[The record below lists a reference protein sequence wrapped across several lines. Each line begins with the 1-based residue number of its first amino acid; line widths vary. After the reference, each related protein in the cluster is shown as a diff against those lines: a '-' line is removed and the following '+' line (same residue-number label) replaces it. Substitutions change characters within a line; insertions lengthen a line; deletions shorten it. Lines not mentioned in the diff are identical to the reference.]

1 MVLAGIMIFELLMVL
16 IIFVL
21 VIWISMSV
29 IPTCHWHKIEV
40 RKPTPTM
47 SMVSSAKASFR
58 TSANPDNGK
67 DLIKHFF
74 FLLIIVLIVLI
85 VLIVVVILLLF
96 VQIKDKQPTERSS
109 YGPVG
114 IS

>member
-1 MVLAGIMIFELLMVL
+1 
-16 IIFVL
+16 
-21 VIWISMSV
+21 
-29 IPTCHWHKIEV
+29 
-40 RKPTPTM
+40 
-47 SMVSSAKASFR
+47 MVSSAKASFR

-85 VLIVVVILLLF
+85 VVVILLLF